1 MASEAISSSIMIIG
15 AVLGAAVL
23 ITAILP
29 AIFSAGDTFGTV
41 SSSAE
46 QKLRT
51 DFRIVNTYTTSTS
64 NLVYVWMKNV
74 GSNRIS
80 ANEIEHSDVFIGLSS
95 DYGRYDF
102 DSAHDPPTSP
112 DAGMFNY
119 DISGT
124 SDDYWDIGE
133 TVEIIAQYSSG
144 TTGDNNVLFTFAL
157 PNSVRRSV
165 TFSRSDT

>member
-51 DFRIVNTYTTSTS
+51 DFRIVNTYTAGGTT
-64 NLVYVWMKNV
+64 VHVWLKNV
-74 GSNRIS
+74 GNNRIS
-80 ANEIEHSDVFIGLSS
+80 IYDIQSSDVFIGYGSK
-95 DYGRYDF
+95 YGRLGYK
-102 DSAHDPPTSP
+102 SNGEPGT
-112 DAGMFNY
+112 FNY
-119 DISGT
+119 ILNPADG
-124 SDDYWDIGE
+124 YWDIGE
-133 TVEIIAQYSSG
+133 TLEISIKNTGMDEIG
-144 TTGDNNVLFTFAL
+144 TNTVTFTFTL

-165 TFSRSDT
+165 TFSKTG

>member
-51 DFRIVNTYTTSTS
+51 DFRIVNSYTTSAGDT
-64 NLVYVWMKNV
+64 VQVWMKNI

-80 ANEIEHSDVFIGLSS
+80 DNEIQNSDVFIGLGSA
-95 DYGRYDF
+95 YGRYDY
-102 DSAHDPPTSP
+102 DSSNTPPTEP
-112 DAGMFNY
+112 DEGKFNF

-124 SDDYWDIGE
+124 TDDYWDVGE
-133 TVEIIAQYSSG
+133 TVEIIAKYSSG
-144 TTGDNNVLFTFAL
+144 TTGTNNVLFTFAL
-157 PNSVRRSV
+157 PNSIRRSV
-165 TFSRSDT
+165 TFSATET

>member
-51 DFRIVNTYTTSTS
+51 DFRIVNTFVRDDGATDT
-64 NLVYVWMKNV
+64 VRVWMKNV
-74 GSNRIS
+74 GSTQIS
-80 ANEIEHSDVFIGLSS
+80 IYDLRKSDVFLGIGT
-95 DYGRYDF
+95 DYERYGWGDGTGGTFDF
-102 DSAHDPPTSP
+102 SGDS
-112 DAGMFNY
+112 G
-119 DISGT
+119 G
-124 SDDYWDIGE
+124 YWQIGE
-133 TVEIIAQYSSG
+133 TLEVFIEGLLI
-144 TTGDNNVLFTFAL
+144 GDTDQISYTFTL
-157 PNSVRRSV
+157 PNSIRRSV
-165 TFSRSDT
+165 TFSKNV

>member
-51 DFRIVNTYTTSTS
+51 DFRIVNTYTAGEDT
-64 NLVYVWMKNV
+64 VQVWLKNV
-74 GSNRIS
+74 GNNRIS
-80 ANEIEHSDVFIGLSS
+80 VYDIQNSDVFLGVGSE
-95 DYGRYDF
+95 YGRLGYNAGGALGTF
-102 DSAHDPPTSP
+102 KYILDP
-112 DAGMFNY
+112 
-119 DISGT
+119 
-124 SDDYWDIGE
+124 DDGYWDIGE
-133 TVEIIAQYSSG
+133 TLEIYITDTGMLDIG
-144 TTGDNNVLFTFAL
+144 TNSVLFTFSL
-157 PNSVRRSV
+157 PNSIRRTI
-165 TFSRSDT
+165 TFSKT

>member
-51 DFRIVNTYTTSTS
+51 DFRIVNTYA
-64 NLVYVWMKNV
+64 YVDTPDVVKVWLKNV
-74 GSNRIS
+74 GANRIS
-80 ANEIEHSDVFIGLSS
+80 IYDIQLSDVFFGVNNQISQRS
-95 DYGRYDF
+95 YDTGF
-102 DSAHDPPTSP
+102 TYELKGSLVN
-112 DAGMFNY
+112 G
-119 DISGT
+119 
-124 SDDYWDIGE
+124 YWDIGE
-133 TVEIIAQYSSG
+133 TLEISVVNPEISSN
-144 TTGDNNVLFTFAL
+144 DQIYFSFAL
-157 PNSVRRSV
+157 PNSVRRTI
-165 TFSRSDT
+165 TFSTNN

>member
-51 DFRIVNTYTTSTS
+51 DFRIVNTYTAGGTT
-64 NLVYVWMKNV
+64 VQVWLKNV
-74 GSNRIS
+74 GNNRIS
-80 ANEIEHSDVFIGLSS
+80 IYDIQSSDVFIGYGSK
-95 DYGRYDF
+95 YGRLGYNNDEV
-102 DSAHDPPTSP
+102 DGT
-112 DAGMFNY
+112 FNY
-119 DISGT
+119 ILNPADG
-124 SDDYWDIGE
+124 YWDIGE
-133 TVEIIAQYSSG
+133 TLEISINDTGMGEIG
-144 TTGDNNVLFTFAL
+144 TNTVTFTFTL

-165 TFSRSDT
+165 TFSKTG

>member
-51 DFRIVNTYTTSTS
+51 DFRIVNTYTAGGTT
-64 NLVYVWMKNV
+64 VQVWLKNV
-74 GSNRIS
+74 GNNRIS
-80 ANEIEHSDVFIGLSS
+80 IYDIQSSDVFIGYGSK
-95 DYGRYDF
+95 YGRLGYNDNE
-102 DSAHDPPTSP
+102 A
-112 DAGMFNY
+112 AGTFKY
-119 DISGT
+119 ILD
-124 SDDYWDIGE
+124 SDDGYWDIGE
-133 TVEIIAQYSSG
+133 TVEIFIKNTGMGEIG
-144 TTGDNNVLFTFAL
+144 TNTVTFTFTL

-165 TFSRSDT
+165 TFSKTG

>member
-46 QKLRT
+46 QKLKT
-51 DFRIVNTYTTSTS
+51 DFRIVNTYTDGT
-64 NLVYVWMKNV
+64 VVKVWMKNV

-80 ANEIEHSDVFIGLSS
+80 ENDLYKADVFLGIDKEVGTNSYDRYVHSS
-95 DYGRYDF
+95 VGGSKTF
-102 DSAHDPPTSP
+102 
-112 DAGMFNY
+112 
-119 DISGT
+119 
-124 SDDYWDIGE
+124 SDDLEQAYWTIGE
-133 TVEIIAQYSSG
+133 TVEVTITLSADSIVD
-144 TTGDNNVLFTFAL
+144 GDVVSFTFTL

-165 TFSRSDT
+165 TFSLT

>member
-51 DFRIVNTYTTSTS
+51 DFRIVNTYTSGGTT
-64 NLVYVWMKNV
+64 VHVWLKNV
-74 GSNRIS
+74 GNNRIS
-80 ANEIEHSDVFIGLSS
+80 IYDIQSSDVFIGYGSK
-95 DYGRYDF
+95 YGRLGYNDNE
-102 DSAHDPPTSP
+102 A
-112 DAGMFNY
+112 AGTFKYILNPA
-119 DISGT
+119 DG
-124 SDDYWDIGE
+124 YWDIGE
-133 TVEIIAQYSSG
+133 TVEIFIKNTGMGEIG
-144 TTGDNNVLFTFAL
+144 TNTVTFTFTL

-165 TFSRSDT
+165 TFSKTG

>member
-51 DFRIVNTYTTSTS
+51 DFRIVNTYTAGGTT
-64 NLVYVWMKNV
+64 VQVWLKNV
-74 GSNRIS
+74 GNNRIS
-80 ANEIEHSDVFIGLSS
+80 IYDIQSSDVFIGYGSK
-95 DYGRYDF
+95 YGRLGYNDNE
-102 DSAHDPPTSP
+102 A
-112 DAGMFNY
+112 AGTFKY
-119 DISGT
+119 ILEPADG
-124 SDDYWDIGE
+124 YWDIGE
-133 TVEIIAQYSSG
+133 TVEIFIKNTNMG
-144 TTGDNNVLFTFAL
+144 EIGENTVTFTFTL

-165 TFSRSDT
+165 TFSKTG

>member
-51 DFRIVNTYTTSTS
+51 DFRIVNTYANASA
-64 NLVYVWMKNV
+64 VQVWMKNV
-74 GSNRIS
+74 GNNRIS
-80 ANEIEHSDVFIGLSS
+80 VYDVRNADVFLGLSS
-95 DYGRYDF
+95 SNYKRYGYGLGTDGNSF
-102 DSAHDPPTSP
+102 
-112 DAGMFNY
+112 
-119 DISGT
+119 IESGT
-124 SDDYWDIGE
+124 LIGEYWEIGE
-133 TVEIIAQYSSG
+133 TLEISILGISPSSG
-144 TTGDNNVLFTFAL
+144 VDITFSFAL
-157 PNSVRRSV
+157 PNSIRRTTSF
-165 TFSRSDT
+165 TRS

>member
-51 DFRIVNTYTTSTS
+51 DFRIVNTYVRDDGATDT
-64 NLVYVWMKNV
+64 VRIWMKNV
-74 GSNRIS
+74 GNTQIS
-80 ANEIEHSDVFIGLSS
+80 IYDLRKSDVFLGIGSVYER
-95 DYGRYDF
+95 YGWGDG
-102 DSAHDPPTSP
+102 T
-112 DAGMFNY
+112 
-119 DISGT
+119 SGT
-124 SDDYWDIGE
+124 FGFTGDNGGYWQIGE
-133 TVEIIAQYSSG
+133 TLEVFIEGLTIDDIDQLSY
-144 TTGDNNVLFTFAL
+144 TFTL
-157 PNSVRRSV
+157 PNSIRRSIY
-165 TFSRSDT
+165 FSKKIA

>member
-51 DFRIVNTYTTSTS
+51 DFRIVNTYTAGGTT
-64 NLVYVWMKNV
+64 VQVWMKNV
-74 GSNRIS
+74 GNNRIS
-80 ANEIEHSDVFIGLSS
+80 RYDLEKSDVFLGVGS
-95 DYGRYDF
+95 DYGRLGYNADGDEGTF
-102 DSAHDPPTSP
+102 KYILDP
-112 DAGMFNY
+112 
-119 DISGT
+119 
-124 SDDYWDIGE
+124 DDGYWDIGE
-133 TVEIIAQYSSG
+133 TLEIYITDTGMLDIG
-144 TTGDNNVLFTFAL
+144 TNSVLFTFSL
-157 PNSVRRSV
+157 PNSIRRTIS
-165 TFSRSDT
+165 FSKS

>member
-51 DFRIVNTYTTSTS
+51 DFRIVNTYTSGGTT
-64 NLVYVWMKNV
+64 VHVWLKNV
-74 GSNRIS
+74 GNNRIS
-80 ANEIEHSDVFIGLSS
+80 IYDIQSSDVFIGYGSK
-95 DYGRYDF
+95 YGRLGYNDNE
-102 DSAHDPPTSP
+102 A
-112 DAGMFNY
+112 AGTFKY
-119 DISGT
+119 ILD
-124 SDDYWDIGE
+124 SDDGYWDIGE
-133 TVEIIAQYSSG
+133 TVEIFIKNTNMG
-144 TTGDNNVLFTFAL
+144 EIGENTVTFTFTL

-165 TFSRSDT
+165 TFSKPG